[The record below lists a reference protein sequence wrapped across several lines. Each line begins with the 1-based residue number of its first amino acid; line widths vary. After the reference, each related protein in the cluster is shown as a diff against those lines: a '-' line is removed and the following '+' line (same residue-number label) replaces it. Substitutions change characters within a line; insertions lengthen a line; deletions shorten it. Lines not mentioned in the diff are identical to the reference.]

1 MGINKRPYIFESIK
15 KWCGSLSEII
25 FPQVC
30 ACCGELVSDTSRV
43 VCDACLHSRF
53 EPDEQDPSI
62 LLPDIVAFRFAMW
75 KFDKGGYLQDLLH
88 KLKYDHLAP
97 VGKQLGRE
105 AGRRLKKMQWIETN
119 YPPDFSAVV
128 VPVPL
133 HKSKYRKR
141 GYNQAR
147 VISKGLCDI
156 TGLNLIEQG
165 SVIRRKKTTTQ
176 TGLSSHERIDN
187 LSDAFEVK
195 KPGALKNSFPIIV
208 DDVYTTGATTFEL
221 ARVLGRHIEGKTGIA
236 TIART

>member
-1 MGINKRPYIFESIK
+1 MKPSVKETIK
-15 KWCGSLSEII
+15 QWGKSLSGVI

-30 ACCGELVSDTSRV
+30 ACCGELVSDSSRV

-62 LLPDIVAFRFAMW
+62 LLPEIVAFRFAMW

-105 AGRRLKKMQWIETN
+105 AGRRLKKMRWIEFN
-119 YPPDFSAVV
+119 CPDNLSAVV

-133 HKSKYRKR
+133 HKSKYRQR

-156 TGLNLIEQG
+156 SGLNLIKHG

-176 TGLSSHERIDN
+176 TGLNSHERIDN
-187 LSDAFEVK
+187 LNEAFEVK
-195 KPGALKNSFPIIV
+195 KTSVLKDSFPIIV

-221 ARVLGRHIEGKTGIA
+221 ARVLGKHIKGKAGIV